1 MEIYM
6 LDLKECVCKYT
17 VVAKS
22 DFNAL
27 SDQIVRFMKLL
38 FDYLA

>member
-1 MEIYM
+1 MEVIVMFDQQNIYTVYTHMEIYM

-22 DFNAL
+22 D
-27 SDQIVRFMKLL
+27 L
-38 FDYLA
+38 F